1 MPLPRRIENIPQ
13 EDNKDSSRQTEKNNV
28 RSGETLARKSN
39 SIPTKRPVRDD
50 TFMEDEPLPP
60 IAEVSPHGVKNLDE
74 KELDELLGIND
85 VINVD
90 EEENNDSL
98 STSVDDALPDFDNN
112 EISLPSSEEIS
123 INSDNNI
130 EDTKNDDSEDDFDD
144 DFEIDSLL
152 KSLDIDENDE
162 NDESSEDE
170 TLPEIELESSETD
183 SDSDSFIPD
192 NYFEGLFDEID
203 NDDDNTQNT
212 DNVSLDED
220 DDEIII
226 DFEDDSEDDAT
237 INKNNDDSEE
247 DFYFENEK
255 DNDTSD
261 DEEDDFEIDSL
272 LKSLDIDDN
281 EINSDNENEEDED
294 WGFSENEDGSDDD
307 SNDAFTPVEVDD
319 KEKDDESE
327 IVNDYFDDEEE
338 TEEIDEENKP
348 FNFYDD
354 DEDDKTSQDKESKP
368 KPSKKKKSGKGFK
381 NKFENI
387 KNQVLADIKG
397 EDAPTQNS
405 FDEQDDDDEEYDD
418 ETTESNKPKSPLP
431 GSKVL
436 DLIKKPYLFVANI
449 FFSILKGIFGFLAQ
463 IPLIGIVFKPLLSAT
478 KILEKISLFM
488 PLIFVIGVFVTIS
501 YFQVPRESMIE
512 LPDSGGGTFSEFK
525 YDYKTNSAIG
535 KVTNTGEIIL
545 ESKPEFTV
553 HAIVPGLNPKTWFI
567 PVEVGK
573 CEGKVEKVDIDS
585 SKEVTAEC
593 EKTNGYIKRT
603 SGVLK

>member
-13 EDNKDSSRQTEKNNV
+13 EYNKDSSHQTEKNNV
-28 RSGETLARKSN
+28 RSGESLARKSN

-90 EEENNDSL
+90 EEENDNSL
-98 STSVDDALPDFDNN
+98 STPVDDALPDFDNN
-112 EISLPSSEEIS
+112 EMILPSSEKTI
-123 INSDNNI
+123 IKSDTNIKDTENN
-130 EDTKNDDSEDDFDD
+130 DTDD

-152 KSLDIDENDE
+152 KSLNIDE
-162 NDESSEDE
+162 NDESSENE
-170 TLPEIELESSETD
+170 ILPETELELSEND
-183 SDSDSFIPD
+183 SVIDD
-192 NYFEGLFDEID
+192 NDFEGLFDEID
-203 NDDDNTQNT
+203 NDDNTQNAE
-212 DNVSLDED
+212 NVSLDTD

-226 DFEDDSEDDAT
+226 DFEDDSEDDT
-237 INKNNDDSEE
+237 IINNKNSDDSED
-247 DFYFENEK
+247 DFYFENET
-255 DNDTSD
+255 DSD
-261 DEEDDFEIDSL
+261 DSEDGDDFEIDSL
-272 LKSLDIDDN
+272 LKSLDADDD
-281 EINSDNENEEDED
+281 ESNSDNEIEQDED
-294 WGFSENEDGSDDD
+294 WGFSENENDSDDD
-307 SNDAFTPVEVDD
+307 GNDAFTSVEVED
-319 KEKDDESE
+319 KENDESE
-327 IVNDYFDDEEE
+327 IVNDYFDDEEV
-338 TEEIDEENKP
+338 EEIDEESKP

-354 DEDDKTSQDKESKP
+354 DEDNVNEEKKTSQDKESMP
-368 KPSKKKKSGKGFK
+368 KTSKNKKSGKGFK

-387 KNQVLADIKG
+387 KNQVLADLKG
-397 EDAPTQNS
+397 EDSPIQNS
-405 FDEQDDDDEEYDD
+405 FDEQHDED
-418 ETTESNKPKSPLP
+418 EKYNDENTESNKSKSSLP
-431 GSKVL
+431 GSKAL
-436 DLIKKPYLFVANI
+436 DLIKKPYLFIANI

-512 LPDSGGGTFSEFK
+512 LPDNGGGTFSEFK

-573 CEGKVEKVDIDS
+573 CEGKIEKVDIDS